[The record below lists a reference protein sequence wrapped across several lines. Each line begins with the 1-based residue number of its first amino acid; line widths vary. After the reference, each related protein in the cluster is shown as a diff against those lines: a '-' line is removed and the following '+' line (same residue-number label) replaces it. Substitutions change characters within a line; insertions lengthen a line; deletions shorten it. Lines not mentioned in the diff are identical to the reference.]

1 MTPEILTPTLIDL
14 HRAGRLAGVGGKLVA
29 EAAAEEERR
38 RECKRLAWV
47 YRRLAMA
54 YSMCERAST
63 PEMRDAAERL
73 IENTL
78 QEVKK

>member
-1 MTPEILTPTLIDL
+1 MTPEILAPTLIDL

-38 RECKRLAWV
+38 RECKRLAGV

-54 YSMCERAST
+54 YSMCERAAT

-78 QEVKK
+78 QEVAK